1 MIGGAYLWRLAAKGS
16 AGVKNVFDVLRGG
29 IDSTLFALGRSSVHD
44 LSGEDII
51 VPGDFSRGMSK

>member
-1 MIGGAYLWRLAAKGS
+1 MIRRAYLWGLAANGS

-29 IDSTLFALGRSSVHD
+29 IDSTLLAPGRSSVHD
-44 LSGEDII
+44 LSGQDIV